1 MVRKQPRH
9 LHLTAIIAVGAVVYR
24 YGRRRGFEVLLI
36 KKRGGY
42 WTLPKGRVR
51 RSEEEGDAVAREVL
65 EETGISGQVG
75 AEVLQVSY
83 VTPRRRRAR
92 RKIVTYYLV
101 RAHEGAI
108 ATPGEQTGEAIEQ
121 VRWATPRAALRRIKR
136 RRVRR
141 VVDVATALL
150 RLQDEH
156 DPRVSQ

>member
-1 MVRKQPRH
+1 MTRKQPLH
-9 LHLTAIIAVGAVVYR
+9 PHLTAIIAVGAVVYR
-24 YGRRRGFEVLLI
+24 YGGRRGFEVLLI

-51 RSEEEGDAVAREVL
+51 LSEEYGDAVAREVL
-65 EETGISGQVG
+65 EETGISGQVE

-92 RKIVTYYLV
+92 RKIVTYYLM
-101 RAHEGAI
+101 RAHEGTI
-108 ATPGEQTGEAIEQ
+108 ATPGVHSAEAIEQ

-141 VVDVATALL
+141 VVEVAAALL
-150 RLQDEH
+150 QLQEEH
-156 DPRVSQ
+156 EPQVSQ